1 MTIFICHY
9 AQQTI
14 EFYTNNMKTLYN
26 DNPKMTQRK
35 KIKVKLIN
43 TMQIIRKVFI

>member
-14 EFYTNNMKTLYN
+14 EFYTNNMKMLYS
-26 DNPKMTQRK
+26 DNPKKTQGE
-35 KIKVKLIN
+35 KIKLKLIN